1 MCSAGVWAQ
10 THDYMAKERDAP
22 FLVPSVANSIY
33 LQASVQGV
41 RPSAKNEAPHS
52 HRSRSPTQHPVHE
65 HIRWLMS
72 FETIDIPLISMKP
85 SSDSSDGFLSLLLP
99 QLSLK
104 TMNRSQWD
112 LHVHQY
118 LSRIL
123 LTCVFECAFSGLTRF
138 VQLLGPSI
146 PACSSMQLS
155 AWWVG
160 NCWDQ
165 PWSYFLWLP
174 FPFSSLRLSDA
185 YSELKSQVSSAHSL
199 HIPPQPRRAL
209 CF

>member
-10 THDYMAKERDAP
+10 TRDYMAEERDVP
-22 FLVPSVANSIY
+22 SVVPSVADAIY

-41 RPSAKNEAPHS
+41 RPSAKNEAPLS
-52 HRSRSPTQHPVHE
+52 HRSRSRTQHPVHAYT
-65 HIRWLMS
+65 RWLMS

-104 TMNRSQWD
+104 TMNRSQWN

-123 LTCVFECAFSGLTRF
+123 LTCVFECTFSGLTRF
-138 VQLLGPSI
+138 V
-146 PACSSMQLS
+146 
-155 AWWVG
+155 
-160 NCWDQ
+160 
-165 PWSYFLWLP
+165 
-174 FPFSSLRLSDA
+174 
-185 YSELKSQVSSAHSL
+185 
-199 HIPPQPRRAL
+199 
-209 CF
+209 